1 MCSSDI
7 SVWDTLSHPYNYNYL
22 IRDIYFKKKKKLR
35 KNFNEWIGQ
44 ISKGFKNDIDWW
56 VNIIGERNNLNSDL
70 FHYLCIL
77 ETLKELKKKK
87 IYIKNI
93 EINNNNFKNII
104 LKKKFLVKN
113 IIIKNET
120 KRSIIKVITIIFY
133 RVYIFILAKIYKKSI
148 YPRISIVD
156 YFLVGN
162 NLSTERYYGDLENKI
177 KNKNVF
183 FIPTIVNTNVRD
195 LISLTKKIKFKKNS
209 FLKESLISV
218 DYFLESI
225 FYFSRL
231 KKFNRKYNRL
241 MEYDFT
247 QLILHELKCLKNYNT
262 IIIALNNYFYF
273 KSLKEKKFKIKTSI
287 NWFENTAIDKG
298 WNFGLNRFFK
308 KANSF
313 GYQGFTCYKDFLCL
327 DPVKHEAKYQLIP
340 KKIVIIGKKYLKPK
354 IEFYKKL
361 KILQGFAYRFS
372 YLSENYFKEKK
383 LILVSLNLD
392 NKINKDIIN
401 IVNQSQFLK
410 KKKVVFKIHPAL
422 KFREKDL
429 IDKKHFISNEPFKD
443 LIKKSK
449 VFITA
454 GTSSTMV
461 ESICNGVPVVIPFKD
476 DMTEFS
482 LKSINSPRQLYKV
495 CKNEKNFDKTLS
507 YLLKKNSIYS
517 LKKLNKIKN
526 NYFNLH
532 KSHKLIDFRKL
543 F

>member
-1 MCSSDI
+1 MFSSDI
-7 SVWDTLSHPYNYNYL
+7 SVWDTLTHPYNYNYL

-93 EINNNNFKNII
+93 EINNDNFKSII

-148 YPRISIVD
+148 YSRISIVD
-156 YFLVGN
+156 YFLVEN
-162 NLSTERYYGDLENKI
+162 NLSTKRYYGDLENKI

-195 LISLTKKIKFKKNS
+195 LISLTKKIKLKKNS
-209 FLKESLISV
+209 FLKESFISV
-218 DYFLESI
+218 NYFLESI

-231 KKFNRKYNRL
+231 KKFNRKYNKL
-241 MEYDFT
+241 LEYDFT
-247 QLILHELKCLKNYNT
+247 QLILDELKCLKNYNT
-262 IIIALNNYFYF
+262 IIIALNNYFFF
-273 KSLKEKKFKIKTSI
+273 KSLKEKKFEIKTSI

-327 DPVKHEAKYQLIP
+327 DPVKHEARYQLIP

-532 KSHKLIDFRKL
+532 KSHKLIDFREL

>member
-1 MCSSDI
+1 MFFSDI
-7 SVWDTLSHPYNYNYL
+7 SVWDTLSHPYNYNDL

-35 KNFNEWIGQ
+35 KNFNEWIGE
-44 ISKGFKNDIDWW
+44 ISKSFKNDIDWW

-93 EINNNNFKNII
+93 EINNDNFRKII

-113 IIIKNET
+113 IVIKNEI
-120 KRSIIKVITIIFY
+120 KRSIIEVIAIIFY

-162 NLSTERYYGDLENKI
+162 NLSTKRYYGDLENRI

-183 FIPTIVNTNVRD
+183 FVPTIVNTNVID
-195 LISLTKKIKFKKNS
+195 LISLAKKIKLKKNS
-209 FLKESLISV
+209 FLKESIISV
-218 DYFLESI
+218 DYFLNSI
-225 FYFSRL
+225 FYFFRL
-231 KKFNRKYNRL
+231 KKFNRKYNNIL
-241 MEYDFT
+241 EYDFT
-247 QLILHELKCLKNYNT
+247 KIIFDEIKCLKNYNT
-262 IIIALNNYFYF
+262 IIIALNNYFFF
-273 KSLKEKKFKIKTSI
+273 KSLKEKNFEIKTSI
-287 NWFENTAIDKG
+287 NWFENTAVDKG
-298 WNFGLNRFFK
+298 WNFGLNKFFK
-308 KANSF
+308 KTNSF

-327 DPVKHEAKYQLIP
+327 DPVKHEVRYQLIP

-372 YLSENYFKEKK
+372 YLSETYSKK
-383 LILVSLNLD
+383 KNLILVSLNLD
-392 NKINKDIIN
+392 NKINKDIVN
-401 IVNQSQFLK
+401 IVNKSQFLK
-410 KKKVVFKIHPAL
+410 KKRVVFKIHPAL
-422 KFREKDL
+422 KFCKKDL
-429 IDKKHFISNEPFKD
+429 IDKNHIISNEPFKD

-482 LKSINSPRQLYKV
+482 LKSIDSPKQLYKV

>member
-1 MCSSDI
+1 MFSSDI
-7 SVWDTLSHPYNYNYL
+7 RVWDTLNHPYNYNDL

-93 EINNNNFKNII
+93 EINNDNFKSII

-120 KRSIIKVITIIFY
+120 KRSTIKVITIIFY

-148 YPRISIVD
+148 YSRISIVD
-156 YFLVGN
+156 YFLVEN
-162 NLSTERYYGDLENKI
+162 NLSTKRYYGDLENKI

-195 LISLTKKIKFKKNS
+195 LISLTKKIKLKKNS
-209 FLKESLISV
+209 FLKESFISV
-218 DYFLESI
+218 NYFLESI

-231 KKFNRKYNRL
+231 KKFNRKYNKL
-241 MEYDFT
+241 LEYDFT
-247 QLILHELKCLKNYNT
+247 QLILDELKCLKNYNT
-262 IIIALNNYFYF
+262 IIIALNNYFFF
-273 KSLKEKKFKIKTSI
+273 KSLKEKKFEIKTSI

-327 DPVKHEAKYQLIP
+327 DPVKHEARYQLIP

-392 NKINKDIIN
+392 KKINKDIIN

-532 KSHKLIDFRKL
+532 KSHKLIDFREL

>member
-1 MCSSDI
+1 MFSSDI
-7 SVWDTLSHPYNYNYL
+7 SVWDTLTHPYNYNYL

-148 YPRISIVD
+148 YSRISIVD
-156 YFLVGN
+156 YFLVEN
-162 NLSTERYYGDLENKI
+162 NLSTKRYYGDLENKI

-195 LISLTKKIKFKKNS
+195 LISLTKKIKLKKNS
-209 FLKESLISV
+209 FLKESFISV
-218 DYFLESI
+218 NYFLESI

-231 KKFNRKYNRL
+231 KKFNRKYNKL
-241 MEYDFT
+241 LEYDFT
-247 QLILHELKCLKNYNT
+247 QLILDELKCLKNYNT
-262 IIIALNNYFYF
+262 IIIALNNYFFF
-273 KSLKEKKFKIKTSI
+273 KSLKEKKFEIKTSI

-327 DPVKHEAKYQLIP
+327 DPVKHEARYQLIP

-532 KSHKLIDFRKL
+532 KSHKLIDFREL

>member
-1 MCSSDI
+1 MFSSDI
-7 SVWDTLSHPYNYNYL
+7 SVWDTLTHPYNYNDL
-22 IRDIYFKKKKKLR
+22 VRDIYFKKKKKLR
-35 KNFNEWIGQ
+35 KNFNEWIGE

-87 IYIKNI
+87 IYIENI

-113 IIIKNET
+113 IIIKNEI

-133 RVYIFILAKIYKKSI
+133 RIYIFILAKIYKKSI
-148 YPRISIVD
+148 YSRISIVD
-156 YFLVGN
+156 YFLVRN
-162 NLSTERYYGDLENKI
+162 NLSTKRYYGDLENKI
-177 KNKNVF
+177 KKKNVF

-195 LISLTKKIKFKKNS
+195 LFGLIKKIKFKKNS

-231 KKFNRKYNRL
+231 EKFNRKYNKL
-241 MEYDFT
+241 LKYDFT
-247 QLILHELKCLKNYNT
+247 QLILGELKCLKNYNT
-262 IIIALNNYFYF
+262 IIIALNNYFFF
-273 KSLKEKKFKIKTSI
+273 KSLKEKKFEIKTSI
-287 NWFENTAIDKG
+287 NWFENTAVDKG

-308 KANSF
+308 KTNSF

-327 DPVKHEAKYQLIP
+327 DPVKHEVRYQLIP
-340 KKIVIIGKKYLKPK
+340 KKIVIIGKKYFKPK

-372 YLSENYFKEKK
+372 YLRENHFKKKK

-392 NKINKDIIN
+392 DKINKDIVK

-410 KKKVVFKIHPAL
+410 KKRVVFKIHPAL

-454 GTSSTMV
+454 GTSSTIV

-482 LKSINSPRQLYKV
+482 LKSINSPKQLYKV

-507 YLLKKNSIYS
+507 NLLKKNSIYS

-526 NYFNLH
+526 DYFNLH

>member
-1 MCSSDI
+1 M
-7 SVWDTLSHPYNYNYL
+7 
-22 IRDIYFKKKKKLR
+22 
-35 KNFNEWIGQ
+35 
-44 ISKGFKNDIDWW
+44 
-56 VNIIGERNNLNSDL
+56 
-70 FHYLCIL
+70 
-77 ETLKELKKKK
+77 
-87 IYIKNI
+87 
-93 EINNNNFKNII
+93 
-104 LKKKFLVKN
+104 KKKFLVKN
-113 IIIKNET
+113 IIIKNEI

-133 RVYIFILAKIYKKSI
+133 RIYIFILAKIYKKSI
-148 YPRISIVD
+148 YSRISIVD
-156 YFLVGN
+156 YFLVRN
-162 NLSTERYYGDLENKI
+162 NLSTKRYYGDLENKI
-177 KNKNVF
+177 KKKNVF

-195 LISLTKKIKFKKNS
+195 LFGLIKKIKFKKNS

-231 KKFNRKYNRL
+231 EKFNRKYNKL
-241 MEYDFT
+241 LKYDFT
-247 QLILHELKCLKNYNT
+247 QLILGELKCLKNYNT
-262 IIIALNNYFYF
+262 IIIALNNYFFF
-273 KSLKEKKFKIKTSI
+273 KSLKEKKFEIKTSI
-287 NWFENTAIDKG
+287 NWFENTAVDKG

-308 KANSF
+308 KTNSF

-327 DPVKHEAKYQLIP
+327 DPVKHEVRYQLIP
-340 KKIVIIGKKYLKPK
+340 KKIVIIGKKYFKPK

-372 YLSENYFKEKK
+372 YLRENHFKKKK

-392 NKINKDIIN
+392 DKINKDIVK

-410 KKKVVFKIHPAL
+410 KKRVVFKIHPAL

-454 GTSSTMV
+454 GTSSTIV

-482 LKSINSPRQLYKV
+482 LKSINSPKQLYKV

-507 YLLKKNSIYS
+507 NLLKKNSIYS

-526 NYFNLH
+526 DYFNLH

>member
-1 MCSSDI
+1 MFSSDI
-7 SVWDTLSHPYNYNYL
+7 SVWDTLTHPYNYNYL

-262 IIIALNNYFYF
+262 IIIALNNYFFF

-327 DPVKHEAKYQLIP
+327 DPVKHEARYQLIP